1 MRGPATLL
9 HQHHLYQFICT
20 APADQEEHRT
30 NYVHL
35 IKILILCYLSAQE
48 LGENLS
54 RHPFRGAGSDN
65 PPNPQLPTLLSPP
78 LPVLD
83 YSLSSMFLEQADFRA
98 IQMKRDG
105 TAFFSNTG
113 TWFVIDQSGLDTG
126 RIAVVD
132 FKPNGQVAN
141 LIRLRP
147 WNLPGLLLLLQGLGW
162 PLSAV
167 IDENRCPQAYNQP

>member
-1 MRGPATLL
+1 
-9 HQHHLYQFICT
+9 
-20 APADQEEHRT
+20 
-30 NYVHL
+30 
-35 IKILILCYLSAQE
+35 
-48 LGENLS
+48 
-54 RHPFRGAGSDN
+54 
-65 PPNPQLPTLLSPP
+65 
-78 LPVLD
+78 
-83 YSLSSMFLEQADFRA
+83 MFLEQADFRA